1 MSFSELVS
9 LWSDQPIVSMVIWLV
24 IIVTSLYLARKPAH
38 RAIRSAATEIRSALR
53 VAAKAISST
62 ERKLVD
68 RNLEVLMAAGRDE
81 VENDIMR
88 EFHRV
93 NASVNRDL
101 SAFPSI
107 HRRLTEQVEMI
118 DKDYQDA
125 ASVPPDPPGWT
136 KAVEAV
142 AKLRGEDS
150 SMIGKILTDIH
161 TTVSKSQAQAAEDY
175 RKANSKRHELLR
187 RMMPRWRTLNQTMK
201 EVNQSIA
208 TLQERSLTIDEQMTR
223 YEEILQCTP
232 KAQKALS
239 SSSMTQFFIAGIV
252 LLIALIGGVINFYLI
267 AMPMSEMVGGNSQ
280 LGPFRTSDVAALV
293 IIMLEVAMGLFLME
307 SLRVTHMFPV
317 IGRMDDNLRRR
328 MLWITLSILVV
339 LACVESSLAFMRDL
353 LAVDREALRQTL
365 SGTTA
370 ALPGMRWI
378 PSVGQMVMGF
388 VLPFALTFAAIP
400 LESFIHAARTVMG
413 VVLVGL
419 LRVTSTSLR
428 LLGNACYH
436 FGALLAQVYDL
447 IIFIPLRAEEALAH
461 HRHKADETK
470 TPHADSD
477 RSKHSGI
484 SI

>member
-1 MSFSELVS
+1 MSFTNLVS
-9 LWSDQPIVSMVIWLV
+9 LWSDQPIISMVVWLL
-24 IIVTSLYLARKPAH
+24 IIVSSLYLARKPAH

-53 VAAKAISST
+53 VAAKAITNT
-62 ERKLVD
+62 EHKLVE
-68 RNLEVLMAAGRDE
+68 RNTEVLMAAGRDDM
-81 VENDIMR
+81 ENNIIR

-107 HRRLTEQVEMI
+107 HRRLTEQAELI
-118 DKDYQDA
+118 DRDYQEA
-125 ASVPPDPPGWT
+125 ANVPPDPPGWT

-142 AKLRGEDS
+142 AKLRGEDA

-161 TTVSKSQAQAAEDY
+161 TTVAKSQKQSFEEY
-175 RKANSKRHELLR
+175 RKANAKRHELLR
-187 RMMPRWRTLNQTMK
+187 RMMPRWRTLTQTMK

-208 TLQERSLTIDEQMTR
+208 TLQERSSTIDEQMTR
-223 YEEILQCTP
+223 YEEILICTP

-252 LLIALIGGVINFYLI
+252 LMIALIGGVINFYLI

-317 IGRMDDNLRRR
+317 IGRMDDKLRQH
-328 MLWITLSILVV
+328 MLWITLTILVV

-353 LAVDREALRQTL
+353 LAVDREALRQSL
-365 SGTTA
+365 SGTTT

-400 LESFIHAARTVMG
+400 LESFIHAARTVIG
-413 VVLVGL
+413 AVLVGL
-419 LRVTSTSLR
+419 LRLTATSLR
-428 LLGNACYH
+428 LVGNVCYH

-447 IIFIPLRAEEALAH
+447 IIFIPLRAEEAIAG
-461 HRHKADETK
+461 RKARAEEEKSFAETER
-470 TPHADSD
+470 TN
-477 RSKHSGI
+477 HSGV
-484 SI
+484 SL

>member
-1 MSFSELVS
+1 MSFTGLVS
-9 LWSDQPIVSMVIWLV
+9 LWSDQPMVSMVVWLL
-24 IIVTSLYLARKPAH
+24 IIVSSLYLARKPAH
-38 RAIRSAATEIRSALR
+38 RAIRSAAAEVRSALR
-53 VAAKAISST
+53 VAARAISGT
-62 ERKLVD
+62 EERLVE
-68 RNLEVLMAAGRDE
+68 RNREVLMASGRDE
-81 VENDIMR
+81 MENNIIR

-107 HRRLTEQVEMI
+107 HRRLTEQVELI
-118 DKDYQDA
+118 DSDYQEA
-125 ASVPPDPPGWT
+125 ANVPPDPPGWT
-136 KAVEAV
+136 KAVDAV

-161 TTVSKSQAQAAEDY
+161 TTVSKSQKQAFEEY
-175 RKANSKRHELLR
+175 RKANAKRHELLR

-208 TLQERSLTIDEQMTR
+208 TLQERSSTIDEQMTR
-223 YEEILQCTP
+223 YEEILICTP

-252 LLIALIGGVINFYLI
+252 LMIALIGGVINFYLI

-280 LGPFRTSDVAALV
+280 LGPFKTSDVAALV

-317 IGRMDDNLRRR
+317 IGRMDDTLRRR
-328 MLWITLSILVV
+328 MLWITLTILVV

-353 LAVDREALRQTL
+353 LAVDREALRQSL
-365 SGTTA
+365 SGTTT
-370 ALPGMRWI
+370 ALPTMRWI

-413 VVLVGL
+413 TGLVGM
-419 LRVTSTSLR
+419 LRLTATSLR
-428 LLGNACYH
+428 LLGNGCYH

-447 IIFIPLRAEEALAH
+447 IIFIPLRIEEAMDTRKA
-461 HRHKADETK
+461 KADGEK
-470 TPHADSD
+470 ALVEPE
-477 RSKHSGI
+477 RPSGNGL
-484 SI
+484 SL